1 MSKPELSLPSCSVDL
16 SLHIPGAAH
25 ASFTPRPAFELVSHW
40 RRNQWHCIYNF
51 FVYAVCSSHWTQP
64 PWQKEWQTSLI
75 EILSLRSGLFPQGKS
90 VTRIDLGKK
99 KTSAVSNSFLKK
111 KHHYLPNNKRL
122 SFHIPY
128 SAHTLWKIIDKAI
141 MQLQQVSLAFT
152 WTCWMCIIWMCTI
165 TVSWTDKLQ

>member
-1 MSKPELSLPSCSVDL
+1 MPHSLLDQLLNWFLTGGEISDTVFLTCLFMLCAPVTEHSHSGKK
-16 SLHIPGAAH
+16 SG
-25 ASFTPRPAFELVSHW
+25 RPL
-40 RRNQWHCIYNF
+40 
-51 FVYAVCSSHWTQP
+51 
-64 PWQKEWQTSLI
+64 L

-122 SFHIPY
+122 SYIQLYIQLY

-165 TVSWTDKLQ
+165 TISRTDKLQ